1 MAHRF
6 RLLVSVLAVMLL
18 GVTALSP
25 VAVVSGQEASS
36 AAGFGAPDPAECTVE
51 PGPMACFEQFIGTPS
66 AEQQAAMAAMEE
78 ATPDPAFQMP
88 EGEPA
93 DDATVDAV
101 LETLWQL
108 GACINAGDFWGRYAA
123 LFTEDCFRREFE
135 RFGPIPK
142 EELASMA
149 ASPVPLPAEFQVSL
163 LAIVDVRML
172 PDGRVAGL
180 FDVQDP
186 FAEPPGPSRFYWE
199 FVQEDGRWL
208 IDEQIMLGPI
218 DPDQIGTPTA

>member
-1 MAHRF
+1 MHRF
-6 RLLVSVLAVMLL
+6 SLSVVAAVLIGL
-18 GVTALSP
+18 TVLSP
-25 VAVVSGQEASS
+25 VAVVGAQEASP
-36 AAGFGAPDPAECTVE
+36 AAGLGAPDPAECTVE
-51 PGPMACFEQFIGTPS
+51 PRPVAYFEQFIGTPS

-101 LETLWQL
+101 LETVWQL

-123 LFTEDCFRREFE
+123 LFTEDYFRREFE

-186 FAEPPGPSRFYWE
+186 FAGGTGPSRFYWE
-199 FVQEDGRWL
+199 FVQKDGRWL
-208 IDEQIMLGPI
+208 IDEQIMLGPV

>member
-1 MAHRF
+1 MLRSGRSVVAIV
-6 RLLVSVLAVMLL
+6 LLVL
-18 GVTALSP
+18 TALMPIS
-25 VAVVSGQEASS
+25 AAHAQEASP
-36 AAGFGAPDPAECTVE
+36 AAGIGAPDPSECTVE
-51 PGPMACFEQFIGTPS
+51 PRPAGFFEQFIGTPT
-66 AEQQAAMAAMEE
+66 AAQQEAMAGMEA

-93 DDATVDAV
+93 DEATVEGV
-101 LETLWQL
+101 LETVWQL
-108 GACINAGDFWGRYAA
+108 GACINAGDFYGRYAA
-123 LFTEDCFRREFE
+123 LFTEEYFQREIE
-135 RFGPIPK
+135 RFGPIP
-142 EELASMA
+142 EEALASIA
-149 ASPVPLPAEFQVSL
+149 ASPVALPADFQVAL
-163 LAIVDVRML
+163 LAIVDIRML

-218 DPDQIGTPTA
+218 QPEQIGTPTA

>member
-1 MAHRF
+1 MAF
-6 RLLVSVLAVMLL
+6 
-18 GVTALSP
+18 
-25 VAVVSGQEASS
+25 
-36 AAGFGAPDPAECTVE
+36 
-51 PGPMACFEQFIGTPS
+51 FEQFIGTPT
-66 AEQQAAMAAMEE
+66 AEQEAAMATMGE
-78 ATPDPAFQMP
+78 ATPDPAFRMP

-101 LETLWQL
+101 LATVWQL

-123 LFTEDCFRREFE
+123 LFTEDYFRRELE
-135 RFGPIPK
+135 RFGPIPE

-149 ASPVPLPAEFQVSL
+149 ASPVPLPAEFQVAL

-180 FDVQDP
+180 FDIQDP
-186 FAEPPGPSRFYWE
+186 FAGGTEPSRFYWE

-208 IDEQIMLGPI
+208 IDEQIMLGPVE
-218 DPDQIGTPTA
+218 PKQIGTPTA